1 LKLIMNDRSL
11 PNTAQRRQAFS
22 AQETVDP
29 STPTPTPPSQSSAS
43 LSLSSSLS
51 SSRPLPPWPVSP
63 ASYSSPETTSK
74 QQSNSCNIASTSTS
88 TTVCPGAPTK
98 NRYPGSRR
106 RFYRDD
112 DDDENDNDED
122 NDDDNDEDNDN
133 DNDNDAA
140 TMFRRGIRPRRLAFH
155 DDAIADYCDSE
166 VEHEGT
172 GEGTGTGA
180 RRNNTNDSYPIWN
193 MGISS
198 SPRSSP
204 LRHDHHLVL
213 GLPPRKQRETTPVSM
228 GVVPTHTH
236 STSSSS
242 SSSSSLSTREIGKEA
257 VP

>member
-1 LKLIMNDRSL
+1 MKLIMNDRRL
-11 PNTAQRRQAFS
+11 PNTTQRRQAFS
-22 AQETVDP
+22 AQETADP
-29 STPTPTPPSQSSAS
+29 STPTPTPTPTPPSQSSSS
-43 LSLSSSLS
+43 LSLSSS

-74 QQSNSCNIASTSTS
+74 QQSNSSNIASTSTS
-88 TTVCPGAPTK
+88 TSVCPGAPTK
-98 NRYPGSRR
+98 NRYPASRR

-112 DDDENDNDED
+112 DDED

-133 DNDNDAA
+133 DNNNDAA

-172 GEGTGTGA
+172 GEGTDEGTGA

-236 STSSSS
+236 SSSS